1 MANSVGVWGVGKS
14 YRGVLVGRAGGL
26 QALVR
31 ASPS

>member
-1 MANSVGVWGVGKS
+1 MANSVGAWGVGKS
-14 YRGVLVGRAGGL
+14 DRDVLAGGAEGP